1 MKSIR
6 DGIEDWNLFQALRQH
21 VADSKVDALLR
32 TVVDTNT
39 SVPGRPVFP
48 RDPVALEQARRTAGE
63 WLRASTAANV
73 LKLDDLVPR
82 AAPRWPFRFRSM
94 YTNPCHLDGQMV
106 APTPTAAGHGTWRNL
121 PLVFGACA
129 ATATTSP
136 PLCYVQQLE
145 TAARHNLSTMII
157 LEEAGPFVSTEP
169 TTFENGTA
177 NPHARYHTTCA
188 DDCSWPPSVRPW
200 RLRNASTAPV
210 RGVCGLKWLSKTL
223 DFLRPYVEKGTL
235 QGFSEFS
242 RSAWSVTIDSDVTVA
257 TVLGDEMSTGGWPRE
272 SLSAAAELIHSKL
285 AGLPHFVCE

>member
-1 MKSIR
+1 M
-6 DGIEDWNLFQALRQH
+6 GIITILLPFLLIHILCLEVGNFIGH
-21 VADSKVDALLR
+21 VNSLSK
-32 TVVDTNT
+32 
-39 SVPGRPVFP
+39 
-48 RDPVALEQARRTAGE
+48 
-63 WLRASTAANV
+63 
-73 LKLDDLVPR
+73 
-82 AAPRWPFRFRSM
+82 
-94 YTNPCHLDGQMV
+94 
-106 APTPTAAGHGTWRNL
+106 
-121 PLVFGACA
+121 A

-145 TAARHNLSTMII
+145 TAARNNLSTMII

-169 TTFENGTA
+169 STFDNGTCKYSQQTTLYRWLYLLTFNGTA

-242 RSAWSVTIDSDVTVA
+242 RSRLGLSVTIADSDAPVA
-257 TVLGDEMSTGGWPRE
+257 VNSARRRDVHGWLATRVAVGCGGADPQQAGR
-272 SLSAAAELIHSKL
+272 AATLRL
-285 AGLPHFVCE
+285 